1 MSVTHAQAPEA
12 EEINLKQLLAALG
25 RRWPFILAG
34 IALGGLVAARIT
46 SVTKTTWEGSF
57 EIVVASKN
65 QGGSLNSLTGI
76 NPMLANLAGLS
87 GSGAKGELETEV
99 KILESVS
106 VLKPVFDEVRARK
119 AALGEDMTSYSFKT
133 WARNLTIE
141 LEKGTSVLIISYRD
155 TNQSLILQVLRSLS
169 ATYQNYSIRER
180 NESLKN
186 ALKFADEQARIYRE
200 RSDASFRA
208 LNSFGLTYGI
218 ASKSTGGS
226 GAGLDISKLLSP
238 YTSSA
243 ALNLSGGSYSSINP
257 SRGSSSSFKP
267 NGADPLAQ
275 LAQLNQELI
284 RQQQTFTTN
293 DPSVTALM
301 RERDAVRR
309 FIESSAFGSIAYP
322 GKQAISKEQAQS
334 ILTRHQELER
344 KANRDQSTLDSMES
358 ALLSLQL
365 EQARASTPWQLIS
378 TPTLL
383 ERPVA
388 PRPARNLAIG
398 LVSGILLGC
407 AAALIADQRSGR
419 IFNKEQLK
427 ELLPTQL
434 LLELSSDQ
442 AHTWNDGLR
451 LLGLRKAQ
459 GGSLAILP
467 LGEVERS
474 QMNRIRDILKQTCN
488 TRIEICRTTLEAS
501 EFDKQLL
508 MAAPGSIKKS
518 HLDRL
523 IQELSLQRTPILGW
537 IWLDS
542 ESVNA

>member
-1 MSVTHAQAPEA
+1 MSATHAQAPEA
-12 EEINLKQLLAALG
+12 EELNLKQLLAALG

-34 IALGGLVAARIT
+34 MALGGLAAAWTT
-46 SVTKTTWEGSF
+46 SRTKPTWEGSF
-57 EIVVASKN
+57 EIVLASKN
-65 QGGSLNSLTGI
+65 NGGGLGSALSS

-87 GSGAKGELETEV
+87 GSGGKGAELETDV
-99 KILESVS
+99 KILESAS
-106 VLKPVFDEVRARK
+106 VLRPVFEEVRARK
-119 AALGEDMTSYSFKT
+119 AALGEDMTGYSFKS
-133 WARNLTIE
+133 WASNLTIG
-141 LEKGTSVLIISYRD
+141 LEKGTSVLSISYRD
-155 TNQSLILQVLRSLS
+155 TNQSLILPVLRSLS
-169 ATYQNYSIRER
+169 DTYQNYSTRER

-186 ALKFADEQARIYRE
+186 AITYAEEQARIYRE

-218 ASKSTGGS
+218 ASKITGG
-226 GAGLDISKLLSP
+226 GGGGGIDISKLLSSS
-238 YTSSA
+238 TSSGTTQ
-243 ALNLSGGSYSSINP
+243 NLSGSSGSSIK
-257 SRGSSSSFKP
+257 R

-293 DPSVTALM
+293 DPSVIALK

-309 FIESSAFGSIAYP
+309 YIESSAFGSIAYP
-322 GKQAISKEQAQS
+322 GRQAISKEQAQS
-334 ILTRHQELER
+334 ILIRHQELER

-398 LVSGILLGC
+398 LASGMILGC

-419 IFNKEQLK
+419 IFNKEQFQ
-427 ELLPTQL
+427 ELLPAQL
-434 LLELSSDQ
+434 LLELPSDQ
-442 AHTWNDGLR
+442 AHTWGDGLQ
-451 LLGLRKAQ
+451 LLGLGKVQ

-467 LGEVERS
+467 VGEVQRS
-474 QMNRIRDILKQTCN
+474 QMNRIRDLLKQTCN
-488 TRIEICRTTLEAS
+488 TKIEICRTTLEAMKL
-501 EFDKQLL
+501 DQQLL
-508 MAAPGSIKKS
+508 LAAPGSIKKS

-542 ESVNA
+542 KPVNA

>member
-1 MSVTHAQAPEA
+1 MSATHAQAPEA
-12 EEINLKQLLAALG
+12 EELNLKQLLAALG

-34 IALGGLVAARIT
+34 MALGGLAAAWTT
-46 SVTKTTWEGSF
+46 SRTKPTWEGSF
-57 EIVVASKN
+57 EIVLASKN
-65 QGGSLNSLTGI
+65 NGGGLGSALSS

-87 GSGAKGELETEV
+87 GSGGKGADLQTDV
-99 KILESVS
+99 KILESPS
-106 VLKPVFDEVRARK
+106 VLIPVFEEVRARK
-119 AALGEDMTSYSFKT
+119 AALGEDMAGYSFKS
-133 WARNLTIE
+133 WVSNLTIE
-141 LEKGTSVLIISYRD
+141 LQKGTSVLSISYRD
-155 TNQSLILQVLRSLS
+155 TNQSLILPVLRSLS
-169 ATYQNYSIRER
+169 DTYQNYSTLER

-186 ALKFADEQARIYRE
+186 AVKYAEEQARIYRE

-218 ASKSTGGS
+218 ASKTTGG
-226 GAGLDISKLLSP
+226 GGGGGGGGIEISKLLS
-238 YTSSA
+238 SSPSSST
-243 ALNLSGGSYSSINP
+243 ALNLSGSSA
-257 SRGSSSSFKP
+257 SSSKP
-267 NGADPLAQ
+267 KGADPLAQ

-293 DPSVTALM
+293 DPSVIALK

-309 FIESSAFGSIAYP
+309 YIETSAFGSIAYP

-334 ILTRHQELER
+334 ILIRHQELER

>member
-1 MSVTHAQAPEA
+1 MSVTHAQAPET
-12 EEINLKQLLAALG
+12 EELNLKQLLAALG

-34 IALGGLVAARIT
+34 MALGGLVAAWTT
-46 SVTKTTWEGSF
+46 SRTKPTWEGRF
-57 EIVVASKN
+57 EIVVASRN
-65 QGGSLNSLTGI
+65 QGGGLNSVIGS
-76 NPMLANLAGLS
+76 NPTLANLAGLS
-87 GSGAKGELETEV
+87 GSGAQGELETEV
-99 KILESVS
+99 KILESAS

-133 WARNLTIE
+133 WARNLTIK
-141 LEKGTSVLIISYRD
+141 LEKGTSVLSISYRD
-155 TNQSLILQVLRSLS
+155 TNQSLIIPVLRSLS
-169 ATYQNYSIRER
+169 ATYLEYSTRER

-186 ALKFADEQARIYRE
+186 SLKFADEQARIYRE

-208 LNSFGLTYGI
+208 LNSFSLTYGI
-218 ASKSTGGS
+218 SFKTPSGG
-226 GAGLDISKLLSP
+226 GAGLDISQLLS
-238 YTSSA
+238 SSTISPT
-243 ALNLSGGSYSSINP
+243 ALNLSGSSGSSI
-257 SRGSSSSFKP
+257 KP
-267 NGADPLAQ
+267 NGDDPLAL

-284 RQQQTFTTN
+284 RQQQTFTRN
-293 DPSVTALM
+293 DPSVIALK

-309 FIESSAFGSIAYP
+309 YIESSAFGSIAYP
-322 GKQAISKEQAQS
+322 GKQAITKEQAQS
-334 ILTRHQELER
+334 ILIRHQELDR

-365 EQARASTPWQLIS
+365 ELARASTPWQLIS

-388 PRPARNLAIG
+388 PRPARDLAIG
-398 LVSGILLGC
+398 LASGILLGC

-419 IFNKEQLK
+419 IFNKDQFK
-427 ELLPTQL
+427 ELLPAQL

>member
-1 MSVTHAQAPEA
+1 MLS
-12 EEINLKQLLAALG
+12 
-25 RRWPFILAG
+25 
-34 IALGGLVAARIT
+34 
-46 SVTKTTWEGSF
+46 SSTT
-57 EIVVASKN
+57 
-65 QGGSLNSLTGI
+65 
-76 NPMLANLAGLS
+76 
-87 GSGAKGELETEV
+87 
-99 KILESVS
+99 
-106 VLKPVFDEVRARK
+106 
-119 AALGEDMTSYSFKT
+119 
-133 WARNLTIE
+133 
-141 LEKGTSVLIISYRD
+141 IS
-155 TNQSLILQVLRSLS
+155 S
-169 ATYQNYSIRER
+169 
-180 NESLKN
+180 
-186 ALKFADEQARIYRE
+186 
-200 RSDASFRA
+200 
-208 LNSFGLTYGI
+208 
-218 ASKSTGGS
+218 
-226 GAGLDISKLLSP
+226 
-238 YTSSA
+238 
-243 ALNLSGGSYSSINP
+243 ALNLSGSSGSSIKP
-257 SRGSSSSFKP
+257 SGE
-267 NGADPLAQ
+267 PLAL

-293 DPSVTALM
+293 DPGIIALK

-309 FIESSAFGSIAYP
+309 YIESSAFGSIAYP
-322 GKQAISKEQAQS
+322 GKQAISKEQAQD
-334 ILTRHQELER
+334 ILIRHLELER
-344 KANRDQSTLDSMES
+344 KADRDQSTLNSMES
-358 ALLSLQL
+358 ALRLLQL
-365 EQARASTPWQLIS
+365 EQARSSRPWQLIS
-378 TPTLL
+378 TPVLL

-388 PRPARNLAIG
+388 PRLDRNLAIG
-398 LVSGILLGC
+398 LASGILLGC

-419 IFNKEQLK
+419 IFNKDQFK
-427 ELLPTQL
+427 ELLPAQL

>member
-1 MSVTHAQAPEA
+1 MSATHAQAPEA
-12 EEINLKQLLAALG
+12 EELNLKQLLAALG

-34 IALGGLVAARIT
+34 MALGGLAAAWTT
-46 SVTKTTWEGSF
+46 SRTKPTWEGSF
-57 EIVVASKN
+57 EIVLASKN
-65 QGGSLNSLTGI
+65 QGGGLGSALSS

-87 GSGAKGELETEV
+87 GSGGKGAELETDV
-99 KILESVS
+99 KILESAS
-106 VLKPVFDEVRARK
+106 VLRPVFEEVRARK
-119 AALGEDMTSYSFKT
+119 AALGEDMTGYSFKS
-133 WARNLTIE
+133 WASNLTIG
-141 LEKGTSVLIISYRD
+141 LEKGTSVLSISYRD
-155 TNQSLILQVLRSLS
+155 TNQSLILPVLRSLS
-169 ATYQNYSIRER
+169 DTYQNYSTRER

-186 ALKFADEQARIYRE
+186 AITYAEEQARIYRE

-218 ASKSTGGS
+218 ASKITGG
-226 GAGLDISKLLSP
+226 GGGGGGGGIDISKLLSSS
-238 YTSSA
+238 TSSGT
-243 ALNLSGGSYSSINP
+243 ALNLSGSSGSSI
-257 SRGSSSSFKP
+257 KP

-293 DPSVTALM
+293 DPSVIALK

-309 FIESSAFGSIAYP
+309 YIESSAFGSIAYP

-334 ILTRHQELER
+334 ILIRHQELER

-398 LVSGILLGC
+398 LASGMILGC
-407 AAALIADQRSGR
+407 AAALISDQRSGR
-419 IFNKEQLK
+419 IFNKEQFQ
-427 ELLPTQL
+427 ELLPAQL
-434 LLELSSDQ
+434 LLELPSDQ
-442 AHTWNDGLR
+442 AHTWGDGLQ
-451 LLGLRKAQ
+451 LLGLGKVQ

-467 LGEVERS
+467 VGEVQRS

-488 TRIEICRTTLEAS
+488 TKIEICRTTLEATK
-501 EFDKQLL
+501 FDQQLL
-508 MAAPGSIKKS
+508 LAAPGSIKKS

-542 ESVNA
+542 KPVNA

>member
-1 MSVTHAQAPEA
+1 MSATHAQAPEA
-12 EEINLKQLLAALG
+12 EELNLKQLLAALG

-34 IALGGLVAARIT
+34 MALGGLAAAWTT
-46 SVTKTTWEGSF
+46 SRTKPTWEGSF
-57 EIVVASKN
+57 EIVLASKN
-65 QGGSLNSLTGI
+65 NGGGLGSALSS

-87 GSGAKGELETEV
+87 GSGGKGAELETDV
-99 KILESVS
+99 KILESAS
-106 VLKPVFDEVRARK
+106 VLRPVFEEVRARK
-119 AALGEDMTSYSFKT
+119 AALGEDMTGYSFKS
-133 WARNLTIE
+133 WASNLTIG
-141 LEKGTSVLIISYRD
+141 LEKGTSVLSISYRD
-155 TNQSLILQVLRSLS
+155 TNQSLILPVLRSLS
-169 ATYQNYSIRER
+169 DTYQNYSTRER

-186 ALKFADEQARIYRE
+186 AIAYAEEQARIYRE

-218 ASKSTGGS
+218 ASKSTGG
-226 GAGLDISKLLSP
+226 GGGGGIDISKLLSSS
-238 YTSSA
+238 TSSGT
-243 ALNLSGGSYSSINP
+243 ALNLSGSSASSI
-257 SRGSSSSFKP
+257 KP

-293 DPSVTALM
+293 DPSVIALK

-309 FIESSAFGSIAYP
+309 YIESSAFGSIAYP
-322 GKQAISKEQAQS
+322 GKQAISKEQGQS
-334 ILTRHQELER
+334 ILIRHQELER
-344 KANRDQSTLDSMES
+344 KANRDQSTLDSMEN
-358 ALLSLQL
+358 ALLSLRL

-398 LVSGILLGC
+398 LASGMILGC

-419 IFNKEQLK
+419 IFNKEQFQ
-427 ELLPTQL
+427 ELLPAQL
-434 LLELSSDQ
+434 LLELPSDQ
-442 AHTWNDGLR
+442 AHTWGDGLQ
-451 LLGLRKAQ
+451 LLGLGKVQ

-467 LGEVERS
+467 VGEVQRS
-474 QMNRIRDILKQTCN
+474 QMNRIRDLLKQTCN
-488 TRIEICRTTLEAS
+488 TKIEICRTTLEAMKL
-501 EFDKQLL
+501 DQQLL
-508 MAAPGSIKKS
+508 LAAPGSIKKS

-542 ESVNA
+542 KPVNA